1 MVVLQATVVEAA
13 TAAVADVVAADA
25 AVAVVT
31 DLPFLGAGLGY
42 RAPLRS
48 GIYQHRHEL
57 PVLEIIADD
66 YFNPTG
72 EQRDELDLLAA
83 HFVLLPHAL
92 GLSLGSADG
101 IDGKYLDQLAALIE
115 RLHPP
120 WWSEHIAFTRAGG
133 IDIGHLTPLPFT
145 QEAVDTLATNVAQ
158 VRRSISAPLILE
170 NSATTFT
177 LPGDMDEPAFL
188 SAVIAATHCGFL
200 FDVTN
205 LHVNAV
211 NQGFSASAALDHL
224 PLDHVVQLHFTGGH
238 RRVDLEIDS
247 HAYPTPEPV
256 WALMAEICRRAPVR
270 AAILERDQRLPPIGE
285 LLEEVRRAKALLR
298 ERP

>member
-1 MVVLQATVVEAA
+1 MV
-13 TAAVADVVAADA
+13 ADA
-25 AVAVVT
+25 AVADAVAAVI

-42 RAPLRS
+42 RAPLHS
-48 GIYQHRHEL
+48 GIYQHRHQL

-66 YFNPTG
+66 YLNPTG

-101 IDGKYLDQLAALIE
+101 LDEKYLDQLAALIE

-120 WWSEHIAFTRAGG
+120 WWSEHIAFTRASG

-145 QEAVDTLATNVAQ
+145 QEAVDTLAINIAKVNR
-158 VRRSISAPLILE
+158 VISTPLILE
-170 NSATTFT
+170 NSAATFT
-177 LPGDMDEPAFL
+177 LPGEMDEPTFL
-188 SAVIAATHCGFL
+188 SAVIAATACGFL
-200 FDVTN
+200 LDVTN
-205 LHVNAV
+205 LYVNAL
-211 NQGFSASAALDHL
+211 NQGFSARAALDRL

-238 RRVDLEIDS
+238 RRVDVEIDS

-256 WALMAEICRRAPVR
+256 WTLMAEICQRAPVR

-285 LLEEVRRAKALLR
+285 LLDEVRRAKSLLR
-298 ERP
+298 ECP